1 MCPTPSIHVARFYAT
16 AHGSSLTECAY
27 SSGFATVPLDEAL
40 AAMQQEIAINDIDQQ
55 QPDASRGRWSQSRRD
70 LILAPFDPNLA

>member
-1 MCPTPSIHVARFYAT
+1 MPNAIYSCGTLLRDGTRFIPY
-16 AHGSSLTECAY
+16 GVSAY

-70 LILAPFDPNLA
+70 LIPAPFDPNLA